1 MLKDVFSFM
10 IIFLFSYYSLNKL
23 FNLIVK
29 FRVDKTAP
37 TWKVKIK
44 NYAFDFGISIAMV
57 LLAIVTSILYI
68 I

>member
-1 MLKDVFSFM
+1 MLKDIFSFM

-23 FNLIVK
+23 FSLIVK